1 MKSRS
6 ITIGIFL
13 SAALVMTA
21 AGLYWMASRAQAGN
35 HQLAISLIRR
45 IQQLESQWSIE
56 TARVRSDPLADFDA
70 LVTFI
75 PRMERL
81 KADLSDAML
90 STPNLPERLA
100 SDLGAYLSAI
110 DAKEERIERF
120 KTGYAVLRNSIRY
133 LPLAAT
139 SVMQQVEERGGETA
153 FVRNISNVT
162 DEIHTYLATPAP
174 PEKERL
180 MRVLQELGDGIMARH
195 PSLANTIANFVA
207 HGQVLLD
214 KQAPTEEIFQEA
226 TSDRITVLGEALIEG
241 LEAEIVKVEEI
252 VANYERGILASG
264 GALWLLW
271 LAIALRLPKES
282 KQRNDSR
289 PTGIQQSPG
298 QQADRAAMDKIAAA
312 ATPSRSQPSRE
323 EDEMEWLTA
332 NLIKSEEQR
341 GRQGNA
347 ARATEPTAYRVGLEV
362 VSKQLT
368 TLAERI
374 NSSTDI
380 LNDIQVKLFS
390 DGPESVPDSDN
401 TPDEMPDQDQAP
413 DKALP
418 FRAAD
423 DGLTTPTTDEE
434 GWTLGDDEELK
445 TAAAVVASIR
455 AQANGLVEF
464 AERLPSL
471 SRKRDDAQALVS
483 INDSIDEVVDHTQAK
498 TKALL
503 VKELSPVPDV
513 FASETEI
520 HLILANIIDNSVWA
534 VEERGQKR
542 GVIRIETAQAEDNGV
557 VVTITDNGI
566 GISSEKRK
574 KVFSPFYTS
583 RDNAAGMGLTSAQ
596 YLIEKYGGSILM
608 NSLPNQGTMVRI
620 ALPTGTAVD

>member
-35 HQLAISLIRR
+35 HQLSISLIRR

-110 DAKEERIERF
+110 EAKEERIERF

-153 FVRNISNVT
+153 FVRNISSVT

-226 TSDRITVLGEALIEG
+226 TSDRIT
-241 LEAEIVKVEEI
+241 
-252 VANYERGILASG
+252 
-264 GALWLLW
+264 
-271 LAIALRLPKES
+271 
-282 KQRNDSR
+282 
-289 PTGIQQSPG
+289 
-298 QQADRAAMDKIAAA
+298 
-312 ATPSRSQPSRE
+312 
-323 EDEMEWLTA
+323 
-332 NLIKSEEQR
+332 
-341 GRQGNA
+341 
-347 ARATEPTAYRVGLEV
+347 
-362 VSKQLT
+362 
-368 TLAERI
+368 
-374 NSSTDI
+374 
-380 LNDIQVKLFS
+380 
-390 DGPESVPDSDN
+390 
-401 TPDEMPDQDQAP
+401 
-413 DKALP
+413 
-418 FRAAD
+418 
-423 DGLTTPTTDEE
+423 
-434 GWTLGDDEELK
+434 
-445 TAAAVVASIR
+445 
-455 AQANGLVEF
+455 
-464 AERLPSL
+464 
-471 SRKRDDAQALVS
+471 
-483 INDSIDEVVDHTQAK
+483 
-498 TKALL
+498 
-503 VKELSPVPDV
+503 
-513 FASETEI
+513 
-520 HLILANIIDNSVWA
+520 
-534 VEERGQKR
+534 
-542 GVIRIETAQAEDNGV
+542 
-557 VVTITDNGI
+557 
-566 GISSEKRK
+566 SSEKPSSKGWKPR
-574 KVFSPFYTS
+574 SS
-583 RDNAAGMGLTSAQ
+583 R
-596 YLIEKYGGSILM
+596 
-608 NSLPNQGTMVRI
+608 
-620 ALPTGTAVD
+620 

>member
-21 AGLYWMASRAQAGN
+21 AGLYWLASRAQAGN
-35 HQLAISLIRR
+35 QQLAISLIRR

-153 FVRNISNVT
+153 FVRNISSVT

-226 TSDRITVLGEALIEG
+226 TSDRIVVLGEVLIEG
-241 LEAEIVKVEEI
+241 LETEIAKMEEI
-252 VANYERGILASG
+252 VSNYERGILASG

-282 KQRNDSR
+282 KQQRNDSR

-312 ATPSRSQPSRE
+312 ATPPRARPSRE

-332 NLIKSEEQR
+332 NLAKSEEQH

-347 ARATEPTAYRVGLEV
+347 AKATEPTAYRVGLEV
-362 VSKQLT
+362 VSEQLT
-368 TLAERI
+368 ALAERI

-390 DGPESVPDSDN
+390 DGPDSVPDSDN
-401 TPDEMPDQDQAP
+401 TPDEMPD
-413 DKALP
+413 KELP
-418 FRAAD
+418 FRAAA

-520 HLILANIIDNSVWA
+520 SLILANIIDNSVWA

-574 KVFSPFYTS
+574 KVFNPFYTS

-596 YLIEKYGGSILM
+596 YLVEKYGGSILM